1 MEREQAR
8 GPIIQSVE
16 HWLLRGDD
24 SRLVFGAEVDAA
36 NKHNML
42 SHVISHKREEMACQ
56 MVLRPSTGQHDRT
69 H

>member
-1 MEREQAR
+1 MVEREQAR

-42 SHVISHKREEMACQ
+42 SHGISHKREEKT
-56 MVLRPSTGQHDRT
+56 VRL
-69 H
+69 